1 MRCDI
6 VAPMS
11 GQSDDHPR
19 AGTEAHLAEFFGRGE
34 AFARQLIA
42 ENERLRQ
49 ELAGREED
57 GSSPISVLSAG
68 AVEELIARVSELES
82 QQDRSELESAAKP
95 AAKPEEEP
103 AELHVLRERNAALSA
118 EIEELKSGAELL
130 EGENYHL
137 ATLYIVL
144 QQLHSARVLGDV
156 VQTLTEVCLNFIGVG
171 GFSLYIVDEERQLAF
186 PLIREGASIDE
197 LEERPLAD
205 EGPLAAIASLG
216 RAWQGGDPIPHEF
229 DVLMYLPL
237 CSGDRLVGVIT
248 LEAYLPQKSALTE
261 DDLAVLAMLSE
272 HGGVGLETV
281 WMRAHATPTPLTRRA
296 IEALLEA

>member
-1 MRCDI
+1 
-6 VAPMS
+6 MS
-11 GQSDDHPR
+11 GQSDDQPR
-19 AGTEAHLAEFFGRGE
+19 ARTEAHLAEFFGRGE

-49 ELAGREED
+49 ELAGAEQG
-57 GSSPISVLSAG
+57 GSPSASVLSAG
-68 AVEELIARVSELES
+68 AVEELIARVSQLES
-82 QQDRSELESAAKP
+82 QGHRPDAEPVAEPTSS
-95 AAKPEEEP
+95 P
-103 AELHVLRERNAALSA
+103 AELDVLRKRNATLSA
-118 EIEELKSGAELL
+118 EIKDLQSGAERL

-171 GFSLYIVDEERQLAF
+171 GFSLYIVDEERQLVF

-237 CSGDRLVGVIT
+237 VSAERMVGVIT
-248 LEAYLPQKSALTE
+248 LEAYLPQKSALSE

-272 HGGVGLETV
+272 HGGIGLETV
-281 WMRAHATPTPLTRRA
+281 WTRAHATPSPLTRRA

>member
-19 AGTEAHLAEFFGRGE
+19 TGTEAHLAEFFGRGE

-49 ELAGREED
+49 ELASSKGN
-57 GSSPISVLSAG
+57 GSLATSVLSSG
-68 AVEELIARVSELES
+68 AVEELVARVSQLES
-82 QQDRSELESAAKP
+82 QQGRRDPEP
-95 AAKPEEEP
+95 AVEP
-103 AELHVLRERNAALSA
+103 AELGDLRERNAALSA
-118 EIEELKSGAELL
+118 EIEELKSGAERL

-186 PLIREGASIDE
+186 PLVREGASIDE

-205 EGPLAAIASLG
+205 EGPLAAIANLG

-237 CSGDRLVGVIT
+237 CSGPRLVGVIT

-261 DDLAVLAMLSE
+261 DDYAVLAMLSE
-272 HGGVGLETV
+272 HGGIGLETV
-281 WMRAHATPTPLTRRA
+281 WIRAHATPTPLTRRA

>member
-1 MRCDI
+1 
-6 VAPMS
+6 MS
-11 GQSDDHPR
+11 GQSDDQPR
-19 AGTEAHLAEFFGRGE
+19 AKTEAHLAEFFGRGE

-49 ELAGREED
+49 ELVGLEQD
-57 GSSPISVLSAG
+57 GAPSASVLPAG
-68 AVEELIARVSELES
+68 AVEELISRVSELES
-82 QQDRSELESAAKP
+82 QKDRPAPESLGS
-95 AAKPEEEP
+95 P
-103 AELHVLRERNAALSA
+103 AEFNVLREHNVALSA
-118 EIEELKSGAELL
+118 EIEDLKSGAERL

-144 QQLHSARVLGDV
+144 QQLHSAKALGDV

-171 GFSLYIVDEERQLAF
+171 GFSLYIVDEERQLVF

-205 EGPLAAIASLG
+205 EGPLAAIAGLG

-237 CSGDRLVGVIT
+237 VSAERMVGVIT
-248 LEAYLPQKSALTE
+248 LEAYLPQKSALSE

-272 HGGVGLETV
+272 HGGIGLETV
-281 WMRAHATPTPLTRRA
+281 WMRAHAIPTPLTRRA